1 MKDVVGPEEMMRM
14 SHIMTGVKFK
24 TLSLTQRLNAMV
36 KEHRAQVPIHLEED
50 DHLTLKS
57 IKRW

>member
-1 MKDVVGPEEMMRM
+1 MRM

-24 TLSLTQRLNAMV
+24 TLSLTQRLNAIV
-36 KEHRAQVPIHLEED
+36 KEHRTQVPLLLDED
-50 DHLTLKS
+50 DNLTLKS